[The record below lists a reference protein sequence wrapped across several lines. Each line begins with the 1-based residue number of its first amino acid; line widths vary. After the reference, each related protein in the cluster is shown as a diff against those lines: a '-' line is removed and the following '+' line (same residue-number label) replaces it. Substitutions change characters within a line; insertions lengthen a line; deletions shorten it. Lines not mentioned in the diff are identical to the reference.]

1 MKSKLLNRPRATVK
15 ICSGQS
21 NLIGKTKYGRVGLI
35 SKRYEG
41 KPLKENEI
49 WLVDIVHDN
58 ENYFIMLPT
67 ERLKDATEETENSS
81 FAD

>member
-1 MKSKLLNRPRATVK
+1 MKSKLLDRPRATVK
-15 ICSGQS
+15 ICSGKS
-21 NLIGKTKYGRVGLI
+21 NLIGKTKFGRVGLL

-49 WLVDIVHDN
+49 WLVDIVHSQ

-67 ERLKDATEETENSS
+67 ERLQDATEETEIST

>member
-15 ICSGQS
+15 ICPGQS
-21 NLIGKTKYGRVGLI
+21 NLIGKTKFGRVGLI

-49 WLVDIVHDN
+49 WLVDVVQEY

-67 ERLKDATEETENSS
+67 ERLKDATEKTTDSS
-81 FAD
+81 FSD